1 VQQARLTHSTSAS
14 GATHVRSTLLQ
25 QSLRAVRKRGY
36 FQRWETYVDPTYRDV
51 IVNSIAPSWVDIDVG
66 LAHYQA
72 CDKLELDD
80 ATLAQIGEGV
90 GGQLQSTLV
99 AAAARMATK
108 AGIIS
113 QEMVNACFYKLWP
126 RLFQGGS
133 LNMSYQ
139 GKVVTIEVRGAVL
152 SQSRYFRGTL
162 LGNVYSGAKL
172 FGQKVAAVR
181 AMSYD
186 ERNDVYVVRYTSET

>member
-1 VQQARLTHSTSAS
+1 MQQASLTHSASTS

-36 FQRWETYVDPTYRDV
+36 FQRWETHVDPMYRDV
-51 IVNSIAPSWVDIDVG
+51 ILSAIAPSWVDIDVG

-72 CDKLELDD
+72 CDKLEVDD
-80 ATLAQIGEGV
+80 ATLEQIGEGV

-99 AAAARMATK
+99 AAAARMAMAT
-108 AGIIS
+108 GIFT
-113 QEMVNACFYKLWP
+113 QELVNQCFFKLWP

-133 LNMSYQ
+133 LDISYQ
-139 GKVVTIEVRGAVL
+139 GKSVTIEVRGAVL

-162 LGNVYSGAKL
+162 LGNVRAGAKL
-172 FGQKVAAVR
+172 FGQKVASVR

-186 ERNDVYVVRYTSET
+186 ERNDLYVVRYISET